1 MVEVTGST
9 PVSPTQEARL
19 FVPPVDDARDCFFD
33 VEFLRHVMGQINITF
48 PDGKARSYESAVTGL
63 QIAESISGGLA
74 REALAISV
82 NGETWD
88 LSRPISADAAICI
101 HKWEDEEAKRTYW
114 HSSAHLMA
122 EAIELIFPGTKFG
135 IGPPIE
141 NGFYYDIDM
150 EDHNL
155 TTEDLLTIV
164 QRMYELA
171 KRDVPYKREEK
182 SWKDAVAYFKKK
194 GDQYKLEL
202 LDGLKGETITFYHQG
217 NFTDLCFG
225 PHIPSTGRIKA
236 IKLLSVAG
244 AYWRGDEKNKML
256 QRIYGVSFPSKKEL
270 DEHLFR
276 LEEAKRRDH
285 RKLGA
290 ELELFLL
297 TPKVGGGLP
306 LWLPKGTILRETLE
320 NFLRDEQRKR
330 GYLPVV
336 TPHIGNIELYKTSGH
351 YPYYKDS
358 QFTPIVVEDQE
369 YLLKPMNCPHHHQ
382 IYMAKPRSYRDLP
395 LRISEFGTVYRY
407 EQSGE
412 LNGLTRVRSF
422 TVDDSHMY
430 VRQDQLKD
438 ELCDVIDLIQLVF
451 NTLGFSNFKTRL
463 SFRDPKNKEKYG
475 GADELWE
482 QAEKDIKEAA
492 DLKKLNYFTAIGEAA
507 FYGPK
512 IDFMVQDALRRTWQL
527 GTVQV
532 DYVMPERFNLEY
544 MGSDGQKHRPVIIH
558 RAPFGSLERFI
569 GVLIEHFA
577 GDFPLWL
584 APLQCVV
591 LPITDGHLDYGKK
604 VYDDLTAAGLRVEI
618 DDRNE
623 KIGYKIREWET
634 KKVPYMLVV
643 GDKERDS
650 GSVALRQHKKGDLG
664 SVPLQDFLERATR
677 EVREKTITS

>member
-1 MVEVTGST
+1 MSSMEQIKITLPDGSVRTYDSGVTG
-9 PVSPTQEARL
+9 Q
-19 FVPPVDDARDCFFD
+19 
-33 VEFLRHVMGQINITF
+33 
-48 PDGKARSYESAVTGL
+48 
-63 QIAESISGGLA
+63 QIAESISAGLA
-74 REALAISV
+74 KAVLSVAV

-88 LSRPISADAAICI
+88 LSRPIVHDANIKL
-101 HKWEDEEAKRTYW
+101 HKWDDDEGKRTYW

-122 EAIELIFPGTKFG
+122 EAIEAIFPGTKFG

-141 NGFYYDIDM
+141 NGFYYDLDM
-150 EDHNL
+150 GDHSI
-155 TTEDLLTIV
+155 TAEDLSTIEA
-164 QRMYELA
+164 RMLEFA
-171 KRDVPYKREEK
+171 KRDVPYRREVVQ
-182 SWKDAVAYFKKK
+182 WDDAVAYFKKK
-194 GDQYKLEL
+194 GDPYKLEL
-202 LDGLKGETITFYHQG
+202 LDGLKGEQITMYHQG

-236 IKLLSVAG
+236 IKLLNVAG
-244 AYWRGDEKNKML
+244 AYWRGNEKNKML
-256 QRIYGVSFPSKKEL
+256 QRIYGITFPVQKEL
-270 DEHLFR
+270 DEYLFR

-285 RKLGA
+285 RKLGS

-306 LWLPKGTILRETLE
+306 IWLPKGTVLRETLE
-320 NFLRDEQRKR
+320 TFLKEEQRKR

-336 TPHIGNIELYKTSGH
+336 TPHIGNLNLYKTSGH

-358 QFTPIVVEDQE
+358 QFSPISVEDEE

-382 IYMAKPRSYRDLP
+382 IYMSKPRSYRDLP
-395 LRISEFGTVYRY
+395 LRLAEFGTVYRY

-430 VRQDQLKD
+430 VRQDQLKS

-451 NTLGFSNFKTRL
+451 TTLGFNDFKTRL
-463 SFRDPKNKEKYG
+463 SFRDPKNKDKYG

-482 QAEKDIKEAA
+482 QAERDIKEAA
-492 DLKKLNYFTAIGEAA
+492 DQMKLNYYIGIGEAA

-512 IDFMVQDALRRTWQL
+512 IDFMVQDALKRTWQL

-544 MGSDGQKHRPVIIH
+544 IGSDGQKHRPVIIH

-577 GDFPLWL
+577 GDFPVWL
-584 APLQCVV
+584 APVQCVV
-591 LPITDGHLDYGKK
+591 LPISESQLDYARK
-604 VYDDLTAAGLRVEI
+604 VCDDVAASRIRVEL

-634 KKVPYMLVV
+634 RKVPYMLVV
-643 GDKERDS
+643 GEKEKGS
-650 GSVALRQHKKGDLG
+650 GSVAVRQHKKGDIG
-664 SVPLQDFLERATR
+664 AVPVDQFIARIGKEIL
-677 EVREKTITS
+677 EKTLTS